1 MTQKE
6 KIKSLEIQLK
16 EAKANTYIYETNHL
30 QCSNGELHIGFGDY
44 GDNERWLVWNVN
56 SLFNDLPY
64 IISQVVREQ
73 SKMQGNQLKNIQE
86 VLKEINIK

>member
-1 MTQKE
+1 
-6 KIKSLEIQLK
+6 
-16 EAKANTYIYETNHL
+16 
-30 QCSNGELHIGFGDY
+30 
-44 GDNERWLVWNVN
+44 VWNVN

>member
-6 KIKSLEIQLK
+6 KIKDLEHKLAM
-16 EAKANTYIYETNHL
+16 AKKHTYIHDTHTMW
-30 QCSNGELHIGFGDY
+30 CDNGELHIGFGDY
-44 GDNERWLVWNVN
+44 GDNEKWLVWNVN

-64 IISQVVREQ
+64 MISQVVREQ
-73 SKMQGNQLKNIQE
+73 SKMQDNQLKNIKE